1 MHLDVARCCV
11 GVLRDELVINKILQA
26 TTISGVVLE
35 IRKITLSFTAFTL
48 PRSLPYLLLPL
59 SMVCG
64 SLVQSFKN
72 CTHILQANLQS
83 ISLRYTA

>member
-11 GVLRDELVINKILQA
+11 SVLRDELVINKILQA
-26 TTISGVVLE
+26 TTINGVVLE
-35 IRKITLSFTAFTL
+35 NRKITLSFTAFTL
-48 PRSLPYLLLPL
+48 SRFLPYLLLPL